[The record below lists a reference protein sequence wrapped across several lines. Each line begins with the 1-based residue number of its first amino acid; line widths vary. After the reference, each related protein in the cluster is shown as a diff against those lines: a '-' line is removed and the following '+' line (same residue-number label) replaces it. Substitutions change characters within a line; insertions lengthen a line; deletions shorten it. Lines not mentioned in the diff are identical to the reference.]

1 MRPLGG
7 ASPRPTPASTPAKL
21 QAAVDFALASDSP
34 WPRSFYHPDGRY
46 VGNVEWNETG
56 PWSEI
61 VGPVVPRGGPAGV
74 ILKGGRIV
82 AEWGDTARPDMTF
95 SVAKSYLAVLAGL
108 AVSDGLI
115 ASVDEP
121 VGATVKGPWFA
132 SAHNARVTWRHL
144 LHQSSEWQG
153 ELWGKSDQV
162 DHNRQTGVGADQS
175 RKGQRRELK
184 APGTHFEYNDV
195 RVNLLA
201 FCLLQRFGRPLPDVL
216 RERVMDPIGAS
227 KSWEWHGYRHVVDGG
242 GRPARAVGGG
252 RRPLGRRHAHRRAR
266 SRAPRPADGARRPL
280 GRPADPARGVGA
292 RRVHAVA
299 DQRQLRLPVVAQPGS
314 RPPASAPASSVF
326 AVGAGNNMIWIDP
339 DHDLV
344 TVLRW
349 IDGAAVGGFLAQ
361 ADGGGQLG
369 RFPLPI
375 LLQNGE
381 REKIQPLTSG
391 AFLSRERRI
400 SSRLRS
406 GTSNSTRSMPASR

>member
-1 MRPLGG
+1 MPNATTRRDAYVPDAARW
-7 ASPRPTPASTPAKL
+7 ASVSPADAGLDAAKL

-34 WPRSFYHPDGRY
+34 WPRSFYHADGRY

-61 VGPVVPRGGPAGV
+61 VGPVVPRGGPAGM

-153 ELWGKSDQV
+153 ELWGKSDQI

-227 KSWEWHGYRHVVDGG
+227 QELAVARLSKRR
-242 GRPARAVGGG
+242 GRRWADSACNPCRAAATGAAACSSARAT
-252 RRPLGRRHAHRRAR
+252 RRASACWWRAAAAGATGR
-266 SRAPRPADGARRPL
+266 SCPRPGSR
-280 GRPADPARGVGA
+280 

-299 DQRQLRLPVVAQPGS
+299 DQRQLRLPVVAQPGP
-314 RPPASAPASSVF
+314 RPPAGAPATSVF
-326 AVGAGNNMIWIDP
+326 AVGAGNNMIWLDP

-349 IDGAAVGGFLAQ
+349 IDGAAVGGFIA
-361 ADGGGQLG
+361 
-369 RFPLPI
+369 
-375 LLQNGE
+375 
-381 REKIQPLTSG
+381 
-391 AFLSRERRI
+391 
-400 SSRLRS
+400 RL
-406 GTSNSTRSMPASR
+406 MAAVK